1 MQSLATRS
9 TGVLAVG
16 LGGLVVAAS
25 LLMTQHKPAD
35 AVPAFAQQ
43 TGQACTAC
51 HIGGFGPQLTPFGR
65 AFKLGGYTQSG
76 GSGWEAHLP
85 ISAMLQGSFTS
96 TNQTTPITNRNSDYS
111 TNQNFV
117 FDQASI
123 FVAGRVTDHTGGF
136 MQFTYSNYD
145 NRGGGNG
152 IVVDNTDLRPYV
164 TTVQAFGND
173 LELGLTINN
182 NPTVQDPFNSTFAW
196 GYPFYGPKIAP
207 GPSAASMLS
216 GGASAGPSFAG
227 NSIGVTAYAWYN
239 EHLYMEVGA
248 YQTMSSW
255 LENRFGVGGGPVTPN
270 LAPYARVAYE
280 WDWGNNAAW
289 VGGTFMHADIDPLL
303 GTGRDSYTD
312 FALDGGYQFLGD
324 GTNIVTVQGIFVHE
338 LQDLSAT
345 AANYNANNGT
355 TVGSNYGLNSF
366 NVNAAYWYKN
376 TYGLTVAW
384 QTVWGDNNLPQYGTN
399 APSGNGLNATGNPGS
414 NSFTV
419 EADWVPFGKEK
430 SLWRPFANL
439 KLGASFTAYTQLDGN
454 SSTASD
460 NDTFFLFAWTAF

>member
-1 MQSLATRS
+1 MQSVATRT
-9 TGVLAVG
+9 TGTLVVG
-16 LGGLVVAAS
+16 LGGIVVAAAMVLS
-25 LLMTQHKPAD
+25 QHKPAD
-35 AVPAFAQQ
+35 AVPAFAAQ

-65 AFKLGGYTQSG
+65 AFKLGGYTQAG
-76 GSGWEAHLP
+76 GSGLVAHIPL
-85 ISAMLQGSFTS
+85 SAMLEGSFTNTATS
-96 TNQTTPITNRNSDYS
+96 LPAGSQPHGYDTNN
-111 TNQNFV
+111 NFV

-123 FVAGRVTDHTGGF
+123 FVAGRVSDHTGGF
-136 MQFTYSNYD
+136 IQMTYSNYD
-145 NRGGGNG
+145 NRQGGNG
-152 IVVDNTDLRPYV
+152 LVVDNTDLRPYV

-207 GPSAASMLS
+207 GPSAGSMLS
-216 GGASAGPSFAG
+216 GAASAGPSFAG

-239 EHLYMEVGA
+239 EHLYMELGA

-255 LENRFGVGGGPVTPN
+255 LESRFGVSGGPITPN

-289 VGGTFMHADIDPLL
+289 VGGTFMHANIDPQF
-303 GTGRDSYTD
+303 GVGRDSYTD
-312 FALDGGYQFLGD
+312 FALDGGYQFLGN

-345 AANYNANNGT
+345 AANYNTTNGT
-355 TVGSNYGLNSF
+355 TVASSYGLNTF
-366 NVNAAYWYKN
+366 NANVAYWYQN
-376 TYGLTVAW
+376 TYGVTLGW
-384 QTVWGDNNLPQYGTN
+384 QTIWGDNNLPQYG
-399 APSGNGLNATGNPGS
+399 GLNASGNPNS
-414 NSFTV
+414 NAFTL

-439 KLGASFTAYTQLDGN
+439 KVGASYTAYTQLDGN
-454 SSTASD
+454 SSSAS
-460 NDTFFLFAWTAF
+460 NNNTFFLFAWTAF